1 MNGKAY
7 ISVTNAFPK
16 VLKLGQSTEARP
28 LEMKPLRNTT
38 TYTSMELQLNKQG
51 NSLYYWTFTL
61 GSSDGKGGKSAN
73 AYLRDTPGVFNNL
86 NSDQDIATEYGAE
99 KRKISTSK
107 VNKAQRDKDKKLMS
121 NKKVKD
127 DQSLVII
134 CYNEKVIG
142 TFLGNFVQ
150 LSVIGLYATIVI
162 AVGRFVRILFDRIG
176 QRLIF
181 EELPNTKN
189 LYELCEGIY
198 IAQ

>member
-1 MNGKAY
+1 
-7 ISVTNAFPK
+7 
-16 VLKLGQSTEARP
+16 
-28 LEMKPLRNTT
+28 
-38 TYTSMELQLNKQG
+38 
-51 NSLYYWTFTL
+51 
-61 GSSDGKGGKSAN
+61 
-73 AYLRDTPGVFNNL
+73 
-86 NSDQDIATEYGAE
+86 
-99 KRKISTSK
+99 
-107 VNKAQRDKDKKLMS
+107 MS
-121 NKKVKD
+121 RKKVKEE
-127 DQSLVII
+127 QSLVII

-198 IAQ
+198 IAQQQGDLVKEKQLYDLLVLLYRSPDALLKVTGTDIQYVGDESDSKPTNHSEFDLGGSSSGTDTPKKGKNNEGGNEDRSEHSKQD